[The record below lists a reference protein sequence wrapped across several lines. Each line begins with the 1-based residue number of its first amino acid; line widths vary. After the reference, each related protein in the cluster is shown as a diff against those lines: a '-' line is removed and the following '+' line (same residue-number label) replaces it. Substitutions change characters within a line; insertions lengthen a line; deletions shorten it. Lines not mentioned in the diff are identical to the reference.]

1 MPTISEVNIFRALC
15 VCFGNIDGKSFPG
28 IFFIFKTVIDCT

>member
-1 MPTISEVNIFRALC
+1 